1 MRPMLSAPRY
11 PSCLL
16 SGLRHV
22 WWLLAALLL
31 SGCAGLRPAPP
42 ARAPA
47 LSPEMAAVL
56 RQAGIPETSVALDVR
71 PADGGAPLLALNAG
85 RAFQPASVMKLFTT
99 QAALELLGPG
109 HRWITRVHA
118 TGVQESDVLHGDLVI
133 EGSGDP
139 RFAHEDL
146 WQLLSRLR
154 SAGLREIRGDLV
166 LDRSL
171 FEPDGTDAA
180 AFDGRP
186 DRAYNAP
193 PDALLLDAKALHVRL
208 LPDAAG
214 PPARVATRPPLAGFV
229 VDPPRVVDA
238 PCDNPRE
245 QLQPQWSI
253 TGLRFVGAYPLAC
266 GERELGFHLHT
277 LDAAAYFDA
286 VFRALWAQLGGT
298 LVGGTVAG
306 RAPAGSREIAQ
317 WVSAPLSEQIRDI
330 NKHSNNA
337 MARNLLLSLEARRGE
352 APATTG
358 AAALK
363 VGAWLAGTGI
373 DASTLVVENGSGL
386 SRRERA
392 SASALAA
399 MLQRAWRQPTM
410 PEFVASLPVSG
421 VDGTMARRFA
431 ASPLQGRA
439 HVKTGSLADVA
450 SIAGYVTAASGR
462 RMVVVALINHPN
474 ANAARAAFDRLLD
487 RVHADY

>member
-1 MRPMLSAPRY
+1 MRRPRLALRY
-11 PSCLL
+11 PSSLPSCL
-16 SGLRHV
+16 S
-22 WWLLAALLL
+22 WLLAMLLL
-31 SGCAGLRPAPP
+31 SGCAGLRPGQPG
-42 ARAPA
+42 PA
-47 LSPEMAAVL
+47 LPPDVAAAL
-56 RQAGIPETSVALDVR
+56 QQAGIPEAAVAIDVR
-71 PADGGAPLLALNAG
+71 PADGGAPLLAWNAG
-85 RAFQPASVMKLFTT
+85 SAFQPASVMKLFTV
-99 QAALELLGPG
+99 QAALEQLGPG
-109 HRWITRVHA
+109 YRWITRVHA
-118 TGVQESDVLHGDLVI
+118 TGVHEGDVLNGDLVI

-154 SAGLREIRGDLV
+154 SLGLREIRGDLI

-171 FEPDGTDAA
+171 FEPPATDAA

-186 DRAYNAP
+186 DRAYNAL

-214 PPARVATRPPLAGFV
+214 RPARIAIRPPLAGFV
-229 VDPPRVVDA
+229 VEPPPVADV

-245 QLQPQWSI
+245 QMQPQWTMS
-253 TGLRFVGAYPLAC
+253 GLRFAGAYPLAC
-266 GERELGFHLHT
+266 GERELSFHLYT

-286 VFRALWAQLGGT
+286 VFRWLWTQLGGV
-298 LVGGTVAG
+298 LAGGTVAG

-317 WVSAPLSEQIRDI
+317 WVSAPLSEQIRAI

-352 APATTG
+352 APAAAG

-373 DASTLVVENGSGL
+373 DARTLVVENGSGL

-392 SASALAA
+392 SAAALAA
-399 MLQRAWRQPTM
+399 LLQRAWRQPTM

-431 ASPLQGRA
+431 GSPLQGRA
-439 HVKTGSLADVA
+439 HIKTGSLADVA

-462 RMVVVALINHPN
+462 RMVVVALVNHPN

-487 RVHADY
+487 WTYASY